1 MTHSL
6 GITHIQKGKYMKRH
20 VIKVVAGLA
29 VAALAA
35 MSMPTTSGA
44 ATTLRIWADADRKAS
59 VEKVA
64 GAWGKKNGVT
74 VTVVQKDF
82 GKIRDD
88 LKTVDAATAPDV
100 IVGAHDWV
108 GELAKNGSV
117 IPLTVPKSA
126 AAKIPSYALD
136 AFSYANSKGNKVL
149 YGAPVALENVGLVV
163 NTAVAKVPTSFADMY
178 DQAIKFQK
186 KATGNFGLVIPGGDA
201 YHYYPLFS
209 GLCGYVFGKDAKG
222 NLDPS
227 DVGVA
232 SKALIANSAQVD
244 NWNVSGFLSSKV
256 DYGIAKTAF
265 LAGKAAFWV
274 TGPWEKDTLD
284 KSGLKVKIVQMP
296 KNKCDSVPFLGV
308 QGFMVTKFAKTH
320 GVESQARD
328 LVGSYM
334 MSESAQTQLSSENG
348 RAPANTDA
356 AAKIDDAL
364 LKQFA
369 AAGKGGVPMPNI
381 PEMSSVWGDLANA
394 WSTTLKGGDSKNA
407 KDAFRTAAQNIK
419 AKIG

>member
-1 MTHSL
+1 
-6 GITHIQKGKYMKRH
+6 MKKQ
-20 VIKVVAGLA
+20 VAKVVAGLV
-29 VAALAA
+29 VAAFTA
-35 MSMPTTSGA
+35 MAMPTTSGA
-44 ATTLRIWADADRKAS
+44 AATLRIWADADRKAS

-64 GAWGKKNGVT
+64 NAWGKKAGVT

-88 LKTVDAATAPDV
+88 LKTVDLATAPDV

-108 GELAKNGSV
+108 GELAANGSV
-117 IPLTVPKSA
+117 IPLTVSKTA

-136 AFSYANSKGNKVL
+136 AFSYANAKGNKVL

-163 NTAVAKVPTSFADMY
+163 NTKVATVPTSFADMVS
-178 DQAIKFQK
+178 QALAFQK
-186 KATGNFGLVIPGGDA
+186 KAAGNFGLVIPGGDA
-201 YHYYPLFS
+201 YHNYPLFS

-227 DVGVA
+227 DVGVGNA
-232 SKALIANSAQVD
+232 KLLANAGDVD
-244 NWNVSGFLSSKV
+244 SWNKSGLLSSKV
-256 DYGIAKTAF
+256 DYGVAKNAF

-308 QGFMVTKFAKTH
+308 QGFMVTKFAKSH
-320 GVESQARD
+320 SVESQARD
-328 LVGSYM
+328 LVGNYM
-334 MSESAQTQLSSENG
+334 LSAGAQTQLSSENG
-348 RAPANTDA
+348 RAPANTDS
-356 AAKIDDAL
+356 AAKIDDRL
-364 LKQFA
+364 LKEFA

-381 PEMSSVWGDLANA
+381 PEMSSVWGDLGTA
-394 WSTTLKGGDSKNA
+394 WTNVFKGADATPA
-407 KDAFRTAAQNIK
+407 KAAFRTAGKNIV

>member
-1 MTHSL
+1 
-6 GITHIQKGKYMKRH
+6 MKKH
-20 VIKVVAGLA
+20 LAKLVAGLT

-35 MSMPTTSGA
+35 LSMPTTSGA

-88 LKTVDAATAPDV
+88 LKTVDVATAPDV

-108 GELAKNGSV
+108 GGLSANGSV
-117 IPLTVPKSA
+117 IPLTVSKAA

-136 AFSYANSKGNKVL
+136 AFSYANAKGNKVL
-149 YGAPVALENVGLVV
+149 YGAPVALENIGLVV
-163 NTAVAKVPTSFADMY
+163 NTKLAKVPTSFD
-178 DQAIKFQK
+178 DLVSQALAFQK
-186 KATGNFGLVIPGGDA
+186 KAAGNIGLAIPGGDA
-201 YHYYPLFS
+201 YHNYPLLS
-209 GLCGYVFGKDAKG
+209 GLCGYVFGKDSKG
-222 NLDPS
+222 NLNPK
-227 DVGVA
+227 DVGIG
-232 SKALIANSAQVD
+232 SPKLLANAAQVD
-244 NWNVSGFLSSKV
+244 SWNVSGLLSSKV
-256 DYGIAKTAF
+256 SGDIAQSSF
-265 LAGKAAFWV
+265 LAGKAAFWL
-274 TGPWEKDTLD
+274 TGPWNSDTIK
-284 KSGLKVKIVQMP
+284 KSGLNVKIVQMP
-296 KNKCDSVPFLGV
+296 KIKCDSVPFLGV

-334 MSESAQTQLSSENG
+334 MSAGAQTQLSTENG
-348 RAPANTDA
+348 RAPANTDS
-356 AAKIDDAL
+356 AAKITDPL

-381 PEMSSVWGDLANA
+381 PEMDAVWGDLGTA
-394 WSTTLKGGDSKNA
+394 WTNVFKGGDATNA
-407 KDAFRTAAQNIK
+407 RTAFATAGKNIK

>member
-1 MTHSL
+1 
-6 GITHIQKGKYMKRH
+6 MKKH
-20 VIKVVAGLA
+20 LAKLVAGLT

-35 MSMPTTSGA
+35 LSMPTTSGA

-88 LKTVDAATAPDV
+88 LKTVDVATAPDV
-100 IVGAHDWV
+100 IVGAHDWT
-108 GELAKNGSV
+108 GELVANGSI
-117 IPLTVPKSA
+117 IPLTVSKA
-126 AAKIPSYALD
+126 TAAKFPVYALD
-136 AFSYANSKGNKVL
+136 AFSTGNAKGNKVL

-163 NTAVAKVPTSFADMY
+163 NTKVAKVPTSFDNMVS
-178 DQAIKFQK
+178 QALAFQK
-186 KATGNFGLVIPGGDA
+186 KAAGNFGLVIPGGDA
-201 YHYYPLFS
+201 YHNYPLLS
-209 GLCGYVFGKDAKG
+209 GLCGYVFGKDSKG
-222 NLDPS
+222 NLNPK
-227 DVGVA
+227 DVGIG
-232 SKALIANSAQVD
+232 SPKLLANAAQVD
-244 NWNVSGFLSSKV
+244 SWNVSGLLSSKV
-256 DYGIAKTAF
+256 DYGIAKNAF

-284 KSGLKVKIVQMP
+284 KSGLNVKIVQMP

-328 LVGSYM
+328 LVGSFM
-334 MSESAQTQLSSENG
+334 MTSGAQTQLSTENG
-348 RAPANTDA
+348 RAPANSDA
-356 AAKIDDAL
+356 AAKITDPL

-381 PEMSSVWGDLANA
+381 PEMGSVWDDLGTA
-394 WSTTLKGGDSKNA
+394 WTNVFKGGSATNA
-407 KDAFRTAAQNIK
+407 RTAFATAGKNIK

>member
-1 MTHSL
+1 
-6 GITHIQKGKYMKRH
+6 
-20 VIKVVAGLA
+20 
-29 VAALAA
+29 
-35 MSMPTTSGA
+35 
-44 ATTLRIWADADRKAS
+44 
-59 VEKVA
+59 
-64 GAWGKKNGVT
+64 
-74 VTVVQKDF
+74 
-82 GKIRDD
+82 
-88 LKTVDAATAPDV
+88 
-100 IVGAHDWV
+100 
-108 GELAKNGSV
+108 
-117 IPLTVPKSA
+117 
-126 AAKIPSYALD
+126 
-136 AFSYANSKGNKVL
+136 
-149 YGAPVALENVGLVV
+149 
-163 NTAVAKVPTSFADMY
+163 
-178 DQAIKFQK
+178 
-186 KATGNFGLVIPGGDA
+186 
-201 YHYYPLFS
+201 
-209 GLCGYVFGKDAKG
+209 
-222 NLDPS
+222 
-227 DVGVA
+227 
-232 SKALIANSAQVD
+232 
-244 NWNVSGFLSSKV
+244 
-256 DYGIAKTAF
+256 
-265 LAGKAAFWV
+265 
-274 TGPWEKDTLD
+274 
-284 KSGLKVKIVQMP
+284 MP

>member
-1 MTHSL
+1 MLFRS
-6 GITHIQKGKYMKRH
+6 
-20 VIKVVAGLA
+20 
-29 VAALAA
+29 
-35 MSMPTTSGA
+35 
-44 ATTLRIWADADRKAS
+44 
-59 VEKVA
+59 
-64 GAWGKKNGVT
+64 
-74 VTVVQKDF
+74 F

-88 LKTVDAATAPDV
+88 LKTVDASTAPDV

-108 GELAKNGSV
+108 GELAANGSV
-117 IPLTVPKSA
+117 IPLTVSKSA
-126 AAKIPSYALD
+126 ASKIPSYALD
-136 AFSYANSKGNKVL
+136 AFSYANAKGNKVV

-163 NTAVAKVPTSFADMY
+163 NTKIATVPTTFDDMVA
-178 DQAIKFQK
+178 QALAFQK
-186 KATGNFGLVIPGGDA
+186 KAAGNFGLVIPGGDA
-201 YHYYPLFS
+201 YHNYPLFS

-222 NLDPS
+222 NLNPD
-227 DVGVA
+227 DLGVA
-232 SKALIANSAQVD
+232 NDKLLANAAQVD
-244 NWNVSGFLSSKV
+244 NWNVSGLLSSKV
-256 DYGIAKTAF
+256 DYGIAKNAF
-265 LAGKAAFWV
+265 LAGKAPFWV

-284 KSGLKVKIVQMP
+284 KSGLSVKIVQMP

-334 MSESAQTQLSSENG
+334 LSEGAQTQLSSENG

-381 PEMSSVWGDLANA
+381 PEMSSVWGDLGTA
-394 WSTTLKGGDSKNA
+394 WTNVFKGADATPA
-407 KDAFRTAAQNIK
+407 KTAFRTAGKNIK

>member
-1 MTHSL
+1 
-6 GITHIQKGKYMKRH
+6 MKKH
-20 VIKVVAGLA
+20 LAKLVAGLT

-35 MSMPTTSGA
+35 LSMPTASGA

-82 GKIRDD
+82 SKIRDD
-88 LKTVDAATAPDV
+88 LKTVDVATAPDV

-108 GELAKNGSV
+108 GELAANGSV
-117 IPLTVPKSA
+117 IPLTVSKSV
-126 AAKIPSYALD
+126 AAKIPSYSLD
-136 AFSYANSKGNKVL
+136 AFSYANAKGNKVL

-163 NTAVAKVPTSFADMY
+163 NTKVAKVPTSFDDMVS
-178 DQAIKFQK
+178 QALAFQK
-186 KATGNFGLVIPGGDA
+186 KAAGNFGLVIPGGDA
-201 YHYYPLFS
+201 YHNYPLFS

-222 NLDPS
+222 NLNAS
-227 DVGVA
+227 DVGVGNA
-232 SKALIANSAQVD
+232 KLLANAAQID
-244 NWNVSGFLSSKV
+244 SWNKSGLLSSKV
-256 DYGIAKTAF
+256 DYGIGKNAF

-284 KSGLKVKIVQMP
+284 KSGLKVQIVQMP

-334 MSESAQTQLSSENG
+334 MSAGAQTQLSSENG
-348 RAPANTDA
+348 RAPANIDA
-356 AAKIDDAL
+356 AAKITDPL

-381 PEMSSVWGDLANA
+381 PEMSSVWGDLGTA
-394 WSTTLKGGDSKNA
+394 WTNVFKGADA
-407 KDAFRTAAQNIK
+407 TPARTAFRTAGKNIV

>member
-1 MTHSL
+1 
-6 GITHIQKGKYMKRH
+6 MKKH
-20 VIKVVAGLA
+20 LAKFVAGLT
-29 VAALAA
+29 VAAFAA
-35 MSMPTTSGA
+35 LSMPTASGA

-88 LKTVDAATAPDV
+88 LKTADVATAPDV

-108 GELAKNGSV
+108 GELAANGSV
-117 IPLTVPKSA
+117 IPLTVSKSV
-126 AAKIPSYALD
+126 AAKIPSYSLD
-136 AFSYANSKGNKVL
+136 AFSYANAKGNKVL

-163 NTAVAKVPTSFADMY
+163 NTKVAKVPTSFDDMVS
-178 DQAIKFQK
+178 QALAFQK

-201 YHYYPLFS
+201 YHNYPLFS

-222 NLDPS
+222 NLNPS
-227 DVGVA
+227 DVGVGNAKLLGNA
-232 SKALIANSAQVD
+232 SQIDS
-244 NWNVSGFLSSKV
+244 WNKSGLLSSKV
-256 DYGIAKTAF
+256 DYGIAKNAF

-284 KSGLKVKIVQMP
+284 KSGLKVQIVQMP

-334 MSESAQTQLSSENG
+334 MSAGAQTQLSSENG

-356 AAKIDDAL
+356 AAKITDPL

-381 PEMSSVWGDLANA
+381 PEMSSVWGDLGTA
-394 WSTTLKGGDSKNA
+394 WTNVFKGADATPA
-407 KDAFRTAAQNIK
+407 KSAFRTAGKNIV

>member
-1 MTHSL
+1 
-6 GITHIQKGKYMKRH
+6 MKKQ
-20 VIKVVAGLA
+20 VAKLVAGLT

-35 MSMPTTSGA
+35 LSMPTTSGA
-44 ATTLRIWADADRKAS
+44 AATLRIWADADRKAA

-64 GAWGKKNGVT
+64 GAWGKKAGVP

-88 LKTVDAATAPDV
+88 LKTVDVATAADV

-108 GELAKNGSV
+108 GELSANGSV
-117 IPLTVPKSA
+117 IPLTVSKSV
-126 AAKIPSYALD
+126 AAKIPAYALD
-136 AFSYANSKGNKVL
+136 AFSYANAKGNKVL
-149 YGAPVALENVGLVV
+149 YGSPVALENVGLVV
-163 NTAVAKVPTSFADMY
+163 NTRVAKVPTSFDDMVS
-178 DQAIKFQK
+178 QAMDFQK
-186 KATGNFGLVIPGGDA
+186 KAAGNFGLVIPGGDA
-201 YHYYPLFS
+201 YHNYPLFS

-227 DVGVA
+227 DVGVGNA
-232 SKALIANSAQVD
+232 KLLANAGDVD
-244 NWNVSGFLSSKV
+244 SWNKSGLLSSKV
-256 DYGIAKTAF
+256 DYGIAKNAF

-284 KSGLKVKIVQMP
+284 KSGLKIKIVQMP

-308 QGFMVTKFAKTH
+308 QGFMVTKFAKSH

-334 MSESAQTQLSSENG
+334 LSEGAQTQLSSENG

-381 PEMSSVWGDLANA
+381 PEMSSVWGDLGTA
-394 WSTTLKGGDSKNA
+394 WTNVFKGADATPA
-407 KDAFRTAAQNIK
+407 KAAFRTAGKNIK

>member
-1 MTHSL
+1 
-6 GITHIQKGKYMKRH
+6 
-20 VIKVVAGLA
+20 
-29 VAALAA
+29 
-35 MSMPTTSGA
+35 
-44 ATTLRIWADADRKAS
+44 
-59 VEKVA
+59 
-64 GAWGKKNGVT
+64 
-74 VTVVQKDF
+74 VVQKDF

-88 LKTVDAATAPDV
+88 LKTVDVATAPDV

-108 GELAKNGSV
+108 GELAANGSV
-117 IPLTVPKSA
+117 IPLTVSKSV
-126 AAKIPSYALD
+126 AAKIPSYSLD
-136 AFSYANSKGNKVL
+136 AFSYANAKGNKVL

-163 NTAVAKVPTSFADMY
+163 NTKVAKVPTSFDDMVS
-178 DQAIKFQK
+178 QALAFQK

-201 YHYYPLFS
+201 YHNYPLFS

-222 NLDPS
+222 NLNSS
-227 DVGVA
+227 DVGVGNAKLLANA
-232 SKALIANSAQVD
+232 SQIDS
-244 NWNVSGFLSSKV
+244 WNKSGLLSSKV
-256 DYGIAKTAF
+256 DYGIAKNAF

-284 KSGLKVKIVQMP
+284 KSGLKVQIVQMP

-334 MSESAQTQLSSENG
+334 MSAGAQTQLSSENG

-356 AAKIDDAL
+356 AAKITDPL

-381 PEMSSVWGDLANA
+381 PEMSSVWGDLGTA
-394 WSTTLKGGDSKNA
+394 WTNVFKGADATPA
-407 KDAFRTAAQNIK
+407 KSAFRTAGKNIV